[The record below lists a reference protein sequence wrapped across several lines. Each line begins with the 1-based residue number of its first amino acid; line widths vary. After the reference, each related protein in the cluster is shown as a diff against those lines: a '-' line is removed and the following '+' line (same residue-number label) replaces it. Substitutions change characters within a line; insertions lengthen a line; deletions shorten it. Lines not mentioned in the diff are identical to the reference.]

1 MKLIEKQVKR
11 YPIQVLSRTLG
22 IARSRIY
29 RHLEG
34 KVSSRRKASERLD
47 QAIRQV
53 YLESNKIYGAPKV
66 YAALIRQGIKTSLK
80 RVQRHMK
87 AMGIRSIIRKRY
99 RPCCSKQA
107 KPVCHHPNILK
118 QDFNTPTVN
127 QVWCTDI
134 TYIYT
139 LQEGWT
145 YLASVLELHS
155 RKVIGWSY
163 SRVMN
168 TALVLKAIKNA
179 CNVVRNTLG
188 IVLHTDQGS
197 QYMSTEFERYLQTRG
212 LVHSASRKGCPYDNA
227 CMESFH
233 ASLKKEEVYMK
244 QYRNYE
250 EAQVHLFKY
259 IEGWYN
265 TRRLHSSLGY
275 QTPDDVYQNG

>member
-1 MKLIEKQVKR
+1 M
-11 YPIQVLSRTLG
+11 
-22 IARSRIY
+22 
-29 RHLEG
+29 
-34 KVSSRRKASERLD
+34 
-47 QAIRQV
+47 
-53 YLESNKIYGAPKV
+53 
-66 YAALIRQGIKTSLK
+66 
-80 RVQRHMK
+80 
-87 AMGIRSIIRKRY
+87 
-99 RPCCSKQA
+99 
-107 KPVCHHPNILK
+107 
-118 QDFNTPTVN
+118 
-127 QVWCTDI
+127 
-134 TYIYT
+134 
-139 LQEGWT
+139 
-145 YLASVLELHS
+145 ASVLELHS

-179 CNVVRNTLG
+179 CNAIRNTLG

-233 ASLKKEEVYMK
+233 ASLKKEEVYTK

-250 EAQVHLFKY
+250 EAQLHLFKY

>member
-1 MKLIEKQVKR
+1 MKIIEKQVNK

-34 KVSSRRKASERLD
+34 KVSSRRKASEGLE

-87 AMGIRSIIRKRY
+87 AMGIHSIIRKRY
-99 RPCCSKQA
+99 RPCCSKQT
-107 KPVCHHPNILK
+107 KPVCHHPNIVK

-127 QVWCTDI
+127 QVWCVDI

-139 LQEGWT
+139 LQE
-145 YLASVLELHS
+145 
-155 RKVIGWSY
+155 
-163 SRVMN
+163 
-168 TALVLKAIKNA
+168 
-179 CNVVRNTLG
+179 
-188 IVLHTDQGS
+188 
-197 QYMSTEFERYLQTRG
+197 
-212 LVHSASRKGCPYDNA
+212 GCPYDNA

-250 EAQVHLFKY
+250 GAQVHLFKY

-265 TRRLHSSLGY
+265 TRRLHSSLDY
-275 QTPDDVYQNG
+275 QPPDYVYQNG